1 MRVSLKNR
9 NKKNLNIP
17 FGSWFIV
24 FVFILSWLYLSA
36 MLKVDF
42 FPSSANANTVDS
54 VTTDLPLW
62 SHEKSDLEPDPALIF
77 GRLPNGFGYVL
88 MTNQNPKERVS
99 MHLDVQVGSFNER
112 EKERGI
118 AHFLEHM
125 QFNGSTHFE
134 PGELVKYFQRI
145 GMQFGP
151 DANAHTSFSETV
163 YDILLPKGDAK
174 NISDGLLVMRD
185 FADGALLLQ
194 SEIDRERKVVL
205 SEMRARDSADSR
217 SFEASLEFTFP
228 DALLSKRL
236 PIGKAKTLRN
246 ANKDQ
251 LKAFY
256 QTWYRPDNMVL
267 VLVGDFNPK
276 IAEKAIKE
284 HFGDMQAQR
293 PKSGKPDFGGILH
306 KGIKCFYHY
315 EKESGNTTVSIEN
328 IVEIERQ
335 PDSAVLQKKL
345 LIRYLAN
352 LIVRNRIDAM
362 LKDPS
367 IPFTSADIASGQ
379 YLHKVQYARIS
390 AETNAANWKNS
401 LIKLEK
407 ILRRALI
414 YGFLPPELERV
425 KDDFQ
430 AELNNEV
437 KKASTRNSRDLARQ
451 IIRHINADRVMQSP
465 QQEKD
470 IFGPVLEDVTL
481 EAVNA
486 AFRSVWSADHR
497 LLLVTGNAQLKEN
510 SKNPKEIIQDV
521 YAQSLKAAVSAPKKL
536 SAVKFPYLPEPKD
549 EGQIISHK
557 SISDLGIEQI
567 NFNNGLRLNLKKT
580 DFERHQV
587 NVNVSFGYG
596 RSDQPVNTPGI
607 SELTQVVVNESGVG
621 RLTSDELK
629 AALAGKTSQVS
640 FRVKEEHFLI
650 SGTTVSDELLLLFQL
665 IHAHLV
671 DPGLRESAYR
681 LSLKR
686 FRQRDQALMQS
697 IDGTMSMSGER
708 FLAGGD
714 SRFGIASYDEL
725 KKISLAQIKE
735 WIRKGYETTPL
746 EVSVVGDFDT
756 KEVVA
761 LVSRYLGGL
770 PVKETVVNLKRSN
783 KINFPENRSV
793 QYTVESRIP
802 KSLVVIAYP
811 TDDFWDIHR
820 TRRLSV
826 LADLLSER
834 LRVYIREEMG
844 VAYSPY
850 AYSHSFRAYPGYGML
865 RSQITTNPEQAKVV
879 RDTVKEIT
887 QQISTKPVSSDE
899 FKRIIDPMVARI
911 KDLRQTNQYWLNSV
925 LTLSLRHPE
934 QLEWSRTIK
943 SDYSSITAED
953 LQKLAKKY
961 LNKETAA
968 TVVVV
973 PKKQR

>member
-1 MRVSLKNR
+1 MRTSLKNR
-9 NKKNLNIP
+9 SKKNLNFP
-17 FGSWFIV
+17 FGSWFV
-24 FVFILSWLYLSA
+24 AFLFVLSWLCLAA
-36 MLKVDF
+36 MFKVVF
-42 FPSSANANTVDS
+42 FPSSVTAGTVDG
-54 VTTDLPLW
+54 VATDLPLW
-62 SHEKSDLEPDPALIF
+62 PHEKSDLEPDPALIF
-77 GRLPNGFGYVL
+77 GRLPNGFGYTL
-88 MTNQNPKERVS
+88 MMNRTPKERVS

-112 EKERGI
+112 EEERGM

-125 QFNGSTHFE
+125 QFNGSTHFK

-151 DANAHTSFSETV
+151 DANAHTGFSETV

-174 NISDGLLVMRD
+174 NISDGLIVMRD

-205 SEMRARDSADSR
+205 SEMRTRDSADSR
-217 SFEASLEFTFP
+217 TFEASLEFTFP

-236 PIGKAKTLRN
+236 PIGKEKILRN
-246 ANKDQ
+246 ANRDL

-267 VLVGDFNPK
+267 ILVGDFDPK

-293 PKSGKPDFGGILH
+293 PQPGKPDFGGILH

-335 PDSAVLQKKL
+335 PDTLALQKKL
-345 LIRYLAN
+345 LIRYLAD
-352 LIVRNRIDAM
+352 LIVQNRIDAM
-362 LKDPS
+362 LKDPAT
-367 IPFTSADIASGQ
+367 PFTSADIASGQ
-379 YLHKVQYARIS
+379 YLHKVRYAGIS
-390 AETNAANWKNS
+390 AETNAANWENS

-414 YGFLPPELERV
+414 YGFLPSELERV

-430 AELNNEV
+430 AELNNGI
-437 KKASTRNSRDLARQ
+437 KKASTRNSRDLARR
-451 IIRHINADRVMQSP
+451 IIRHLNTDRVMQSP

-470 IFGPVLEDVTL
+470 IFGPILEDVTI
-481 EAVNA
+481 EEVNA

-510 SKNPKEIIQDV
+510 SKDPKEIIQDV
-521 YAQSLKAAVSAPKKL
+521 YTQSLKTAVSAPKKL
-536 SAVKFPYLPEPKD
+536 SAVKFPYLPEPKV
-549 EGQIISHK
+549 EGQIISRK

-596 RSDQPVNTPGI
+596 RSDEPVNTPGI

-629 AALAGKTSQVS
+629 AALVGKTSQVS
-640 FRVKEEHFLI
+640 FGVKEEHFLV

-671 DPGLRESAYR
+671 EPGFKESAYR

-697 IDGTMSMSGER
+697 VDGTMSILGER

-714 SRFGIASYDEL
+714 SRFGSTSYDEL
-725 KKISLAQIKE
+725 KRISLAQIKK
-735 WIRKGYETTPL
+735 WVKNGYETTPL

-756 KEVVA
+756 KAVIA

-770 PVKETVVNLKRSN
+770 SGKKTAVSRKRSN
-783 KINFPENRSV
+783 KINFPKNRSV

-802 KSLVVIAYP
+802 KSLVVVAYP

-820 TRRLSV
+820 TRRLSA

-844 VAYSPY
+844 AAYSPY

-865 RSQITTNPEQAKVV
+865 RSHITTHPKQVKVV
-879 RDTVKEIT
+879 GDAVKEIT
-887 QQISTKPVSSDE
+887 QQISTKPINPDE
-899 FKRIIDPMVARI
+899 FKRIIDPTVTSI
-911 KDLRQTNQYWLNSV
+911 KDLRRTNQYWLNSV

-934 QLEWSRTIK
+934 QLEWSRTIEN
-943 SDYSSITAED
+943 DYRAITAEE
-953 LQKLAKKY
+953 LQKLAQKY
-961 LNKETAA
+961 LKEETVA
-968 TVVVV
+968 TVMVV
-973 PKKQR
+973 PKK